1 MLVPPSP
8 SFALL
13 NTKESPNEEHV
24 STVQFLQQVCRRLR
38 FPIRTLS
45 TACSFYHLYY
55 NHHKHADING
65 ANPSDIALTAILL
78 AAKTEETYK
87 RIREILQAALVVSN
101 PEFEGK
107 PVDIH
112 EETRVAVVKL
122 EETLLECIEFK
133 FNTRLCLFK
142 QLVLIGSVKLR
153 NGRET
158 MRKAWA
164 SLVTLHCYPV
174 IICYPGAYLAIACIL
189 YARTCM
195 KKDIKKELEYMEE
208 MAMDK
213 QIVETI
219 ISIIS
224 LYVTKK
230 TGVVTQ

>member
-8 SFALL
+8 AFAVVELD
-13 NTKESPNEEHV
+13 TKVLPNEEHV
-24 STVQFLQQVCRRLR
+24 NTVQFLQRVCRRLR

-55 NHHKHADING
+55 QHNNNNSNNG

-107 PVDIH
+107 QVDIH
-112 EETRVAVVKL
+112 EETREAVVKL
-122 EETLLECIEFK
+122 EETLLECIGFK

-158 MRKAWA
+158 MRKAWE
-164 SLVTLHCYPV
+164 SLVYLHCYPV
-174 IICYPGAYLAIACIL
+174 VISFPGAYLAIACIL
-189 YARTCM
+189 HARVSM
-195 KKDIKKELEYMEE
+195 KKDTKKEYDYVEETGME
-208 MAMDK
+208 K
-213 QIVETI
+213 HIVE
-219 ISIIS
+219 SIIG
-224 LYVTKK
+224 LYFNRK
-230 TGVVTQ
+230 TGAVTQ